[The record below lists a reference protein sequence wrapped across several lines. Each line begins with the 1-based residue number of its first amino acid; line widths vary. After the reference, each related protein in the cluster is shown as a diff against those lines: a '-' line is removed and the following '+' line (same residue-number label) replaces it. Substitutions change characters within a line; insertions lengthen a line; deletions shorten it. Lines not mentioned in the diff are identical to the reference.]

1 MELRSPM
8 SDIRSFDTIRRW
20 FDSAGYDE
28 DPPEEQERLLGIV
41 AEFSEFTGR
50 SPDELVAGCFLRKKA
65 TGDKFISSKARQ
77 AMNESIAEFVAKK
90 GWEGREAVQAGNL
103 LRGFLIHNGV
113 FIQGGAWRS

>member
-1 MELRSPM
+1 MQT
-8 SDIRSFDTIRRW
+8 DIRSFQTVQRW

-77 AMNESIAEFVAKK
+77 AMNEAIGEFVAKK
-90 GWEGREAVQAGNL
+90 GWEGRDAVRAGNL

-113 FIQGGAWRS
+113 FIQGGAWRG

>member
-1 MELRSPM
+1 MQT
-8 SDIRSFDTIRRW
+8 DVRSFETVQRW

-28 DPPEEQERLLGIV
+28 DPPEEQERLLGMV

-50 SPDELVAGCFLRKKA
+50 SPDDLVAGCFLRKKA

-77 AMNESIAEFVAKK
+77 AMNESITEFVAKK

-103 LRGFLIHNGV
+103 LRKFVMAISLADGCP
-113 FIQGGAWRS
+113 RS